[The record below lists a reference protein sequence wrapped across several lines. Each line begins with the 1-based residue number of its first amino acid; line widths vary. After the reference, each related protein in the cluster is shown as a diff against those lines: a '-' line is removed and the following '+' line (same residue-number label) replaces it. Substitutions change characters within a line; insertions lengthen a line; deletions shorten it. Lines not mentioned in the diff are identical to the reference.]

1 MSPLKEKKKIL
12 IVSRSFYPVNSPRS
26 FRTTELVK
34 EFARQGHDVTLLTLR
49 NGDVH
54 DEFEKK
60 YGAKIKDLGAL
71 KLPEIDTRNGP
82 GVIRKVKYLTKRA
95 LNLFFEYPDVELVGK
110 VNQALKNESGYDL
123 LISIAVPHPI
133 HWGVARVVRNG
144 NKVAETWVA
153 DCGDPYMG
161 FNMDV
166 INKPFYFKYAE
177 KAFCKRA
184 DYISVPIEGAKD
196 AYYEEFR
203 EKIVVIP
210 QGFNFEEDKPASS
223 GEISNEVPAFAYA
236 GDLLGGGRDPRPFL
250 NFIVN
255 SEREFKFIIYTR
267 QYHIVKPYLE
277 KARGRIELREYIPR
291 KELLK
296 ILSGMDFLVNFEND
310 TSKQMPS
317 KLIDYYLAGRPVLS
331 LRGSEIDHETVDRFL
346 TGDYFGRYK
355 FTHVDQYRIEN
366 VCERFLDLCK

>member
-1 MSPLKEKKKIL
+1 MQ
-12 IVSRSFYPVNSPRS
+12 SPRS

-34 EFARQGHDVTLLTLR
+34 EFARQGHDVTLLTFR
-49 NGDVH
+49 NGEIH
-54 DEFEKK
+54 DEFEKT
-60 YGAKIKDLGAL
+60 YNVKIKDLGTL
-71 KLPEIDTRNGP
+71 KLPEINTNSGP

-95 LNLFFEYPDVELVGK
+95 LSLFLEYPDVELVST
-110 VNQALKNESGYDL
+110 VHRALKSETGYDL
-123 LISIAVPHPI
+123 LISVAVPHPI
-133 HWGVARVVRNG
+133 HWGVARAFKNG
-144 NKVAETWVA
+144 NKPAGTWVA

-184 DYISVPIEGAKD
+184 DYISVPIEGAKE

-203 EKIVVIP
+203 DKIVVIP
-210 QGFNFEEDKPASS
+210 QGFNFEEDKPASN
-223 GEISNEVPAFAYA
+223 GQINNKVLTFAYA
-236 GDLLGGGRDPRPFL
+236 GDLLGGGRDPHPFL
-250 NFIVN
+250 NHIVH
-255 SEREFKFIIYTR
+255 SDREFRFVIYTR
-267 QYHIVKPYLE
+267 QHHIVKPYLE
-277 KARGRIELREYIPR
+277 KAKGRIELRQYIPR

-331 LRGSEIDHETVDRFL
+331 LRGSEIERDTVDRFL
-346 TGDYFGRYK
+346 NGDYSAGYS
-355 FTHVDQYRIEN
+355 FTDVDQYRIEN